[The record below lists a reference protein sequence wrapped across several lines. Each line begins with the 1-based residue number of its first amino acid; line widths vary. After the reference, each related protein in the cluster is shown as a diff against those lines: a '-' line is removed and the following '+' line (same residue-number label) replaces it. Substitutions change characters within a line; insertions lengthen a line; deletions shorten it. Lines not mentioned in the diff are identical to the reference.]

1 MNFSAKAR
9 PVFKANLHTH
19 TTNSDG
25 KFTPEEILRLYS
37 EAGYDVLAF
46 TDHRVSNPVS
56 TYDGKG
62 MALLSGMEVHPV
74 GPRGILWH
82 LLALGIP
89 EDFRNNPEWGGQQAA
104 DAIRAAGGIFFTAHP
119 YWCGFTSAEIL
130 SLRGS
135 LGIEVYNT
143 STRYIG
149 KAFNMQLWDECLDQQ
164 VHYNALAVDDVHGAR
179 DLFKGFT
186 MISAKDNSPEALL
199 QGLSEGSFYASQ
211 GPLFQKISLENRI
224 FEAEF
229 TPCQEVILVSN
240 GSRGFLGAT
249 MDEEGPHSVER
260 TCQEFRCDLSKLPSG
275 SYVRCQ
281 IRDRQGNYAWSNPFF
296 L

>member
-1 MNFSAKAR
+1 MIFSGKEK

-19 TTNSDG
+19 TTHSDG
-25 KFTPEEILRLYS
+25 VYTPEEIIRLYS

-46 TDHRVSNPVS
+46 TDHRASNPVS
-56 TYDGKG
+56 TYDGRG
-62 MALLSGMEVHPV
+62 MTLISGMEVHPV

-82 LLALGIP
+82 LLALGTP
-89 EDFRNNPEWGGQQAA
+89 EDFRNNPDWNGQQAA

-130 SLRGS
+130 SLQGS
-135 LGIEVYNT
+135 QGIEVFNT

-149 KAFNMQLWDECLDQQ
+149 KAFNMQLWDECLDSQA
-164 VHYNALAVDDVHGAR
+164 HYTALAVDDVHRAR

-186 MISAKDNSPEALL
+186 MICAEDASPKALL
-199 QGLSEGSFYASQ
+199 KALAQGSFYASQ
-211 GPLFQKISLENRI
+211 GPLFQKITLENRI

-229 TPCQEVILVSN
+229 TPCQEVILLSN
-240 GSRGFLGAT
+240 GSCGFLGAT
-249 MDEEGPHSVER
+249 IDEDGPHSIER
-260 TCQEFRCDLSKLPSG
+260 CCREFRCDLSKLPPG

-281 IRDRQGNYAWSNPFF
+281 IRDSQGKYAWSNPFF

>member
-1 MNFSAKAR
+1 MNFLGKAKLA
-9 PVFKANLHTH
+9 FKASLHTH
-19 TTNSDG
+19 TTHSDG
-25 KFTPEEILRLYS
+25 KYTPEEIIGLYS
-37 EAGYDVLAF
+37 EAGYQILAF
-46 TDHRVSNPVS
+46 TDHRTSNPVS
-56 TYDGKG
+56 TYDGRG
-62 MALLSGMEVHPV
+62 MTLLSGMEVHPV

-82 LLALGIP
+82 LLALGTP
-89 EDFRNNPEWGGQQAA
+89 EDFRHHSDWSGQQAA

-119 YWCGFTSAEIL
+119 YWCGFSSAEIL
-130 SLRGS
+130 TLQGS
-135 LGIEVYNT
+135 QGIEVYNT

-164 VHYNALAVDDVHGAR
+164 VRYNAIAVDDVHSAR

-186 MISAKDNSPEALL
+186 MICAEEASPQALL
-199 QGLSEGSFYASQ
+199 KALAEGSFYASQ
-211 GPLFQKISLENRI
+211 GPLFERISLENRI

-249 MDEEGPHSVER
+249 IDEAGPHSGGAACR
-260 TCQEFRCDLSKLPSG
+260 EFRCDLSELPAG

-281 IRDRQGNYAWSNPFF
+281 IRDSQGNYAWSNPLF

>member
-1 MNFSAKAR
+1 MNFSGR
-9 PVFKANLHTH
+9 DIPVFKANLHTH
-19 TTNSDG
+19 TTHSDG
-25 KFTPEEILRLYS
+25 KYTPEEIIGLYS

-46 TDHRVSNPVS
+46 TDHRASNPVS
-56 TYDGKG
+56 TYDGRG
-62 MALLSGMEVHPV
+62 MTLLSGMEVHPI
-74 GPRGILWH
+74 GPRGIPWH
-82 LLALGIP
+82 LLALGTP

-130 SLRGS
+130 TLQGS

-149 KAFNMQLWDECLDQQ
+149 KAFNMQLWDECLNQQ
-164 VHYNALAVDDVHGAR
+164 ANYTALAVDDVHGAR

-186 MISAKDNSPEALL
+186 MICAEDASPKALL
-199 QGLSEGSFYASQ
+199 KALAEGSFYASQ
-211 GPLFQKISLENRI
+211 GPMFQKISLENRV

-229 TPCQEVILVSN
+229 TPCQEVILLSN

-249 MDEEGPHSVER
+249 TDDAGPHSPVR
-260 TCQEFRCDLSKLPSG
+260 TCQEFRCNLSDLPSG

-281 IRDRQGNYAWSNPFF
+281 IRDSQGNYAWSNPFF

>member
-1 MNFSAKAR
+1 MNFSVKDR

-25 KFTPEEILRLYS
+25 KFTPEEVVRLYS

-56 TYDGKG
+56 TYDGRG
-62 MALLSGMEVHPV
+62 MTLLSGMEVHPV
-74 GPRGILWH
+74 GPRGIPWH
-82 LLALGIP
+82 LLALGTP
-89 EDFRNNPEWGGQQAA
+89 EDFRHDPDWDGQQAV
-104 DAIRAAGGIFFTAHP
+104 DAIRDVGGIFFTAHP
-119 YWCGFTSAEIL
+119 YWCGFTSAEVL
-130 SLRGS
+130 TLRGS

-143 STRYIG
+143 ATRYIG
-149 KAFNMQLWDECLDQQ
+149 KAFNMQLWDECLDQGAR
-164 VHYNALAVDDVHGAR
+164 YNAIAVDDVHAAR

-186 MISAKDNSPEALL
+186 MISAEDKSPKALL
-199 QGLSEGSFYASQ
+199 QALAEGNFYASQ
-211 GPLFQKISLENRI
+211 GPLFQKLNLENRI

-229 TPCQEVILVSN
+229 TPCQEVILITN
-240 GSRGFLGAT
+240 GSWGFLGAT
-249 MDEEGPHSVER
+249 TDEDGPRSPER
-260 TCQEFRCDLSKLPSG
+260 TCQQFRCDLSKLPSG

-281 IRDRQGNYAWSNPFF
+281 IRDKQGNYAWSNPFF